1 MLLPLLLMAAACDDD
16 TPTTPSSNP
25 SLSFLRIQCDERDRQ
40 SRWHRRRRCHL
51 SATRGSRR
59 ARVEDL
65 ARLSDVERDPTNNN
79 LTTHARNRIGS
90 GPWHSANL
98 VLVANN
104 VAELHARTGDA
115 TLFVDERGQR
125 INGQWTGSPG
135 PNEHDI
141 GDGIE
146 CRRHAGGWIDMQ

>member
-1 MLLPLLLMAAACDDD
+1 MTTRRPRRHRIRRLGFFVSSATSATGNLGGIAGADAICLRDAAAVG
-16 TPTTPSSNP
+16 
-25 SLSFLRIQCDERDRQ
+25 RG
-40 SRWHRRRRCHL
+40 RRPGAPIWCC
-51 SATRGSRR
+51 
-59 ARVEDL
+59 
-65 ARLSDVERDPTNNN
+65 RDPTNNN

-125 INGQWTGSPG
+125 INGQWTGSPA

-141 GDGIE
+141 GRD
-146 CRRHAGGWIDMQ
+146 RMPTARWRLD